1 MIKNELQYKKT
12 RMIAVEVEIALSQ
25 LSGSEEFQALD
36 AIAQRAYTA
45 SLKRQLS
52 QLNQEL
58 SEYESLKGGDFDFG
72 KLPEIDEIPKWLI
85 QARIA
90 RGLAQEDLAKL
101 LNLKKQQIQSYE
113 ASDYA
118 SASLS
123 RIMEIARM
131 LHSEPD
137 SAVS

>member
-1 MIKNELQYKKT
+1 
-12 RMIAVEVEIALSQ
+12 
-25 LSGSEEFQALD
+25 
-36 AIAQRAYTA
+36 
-45 SLKRQLS
+45 
-52 QLNQEL
+52 
-58 SEYESLKGGDFDFG
+58 
-72 KLPEIDEIPKWLI
+72 
-85 QARIA
+85 
-90 RGLAQEDLAKL
+90 EDLAKL

>member
-1 MIKNELQYKKT
+1 MLLEKRLLEHEERALQYFKSA
-12 RMIAVEVEIALSQ
+12 MADCPPS
-25 LSGSEEFQALD
+25 D
-36 AIAQRAYTA
+36 
-45 SLKRQLS
+45 
-52 QLNQEL
+52 
-58 SEYESLKGGDFDFG
+58 
-72 KLPEIDEIPKWLI
+72 KWLI